1 MKYNTMIDKI
11 SQQKYGGNDTDN
23 KDNEEDMNESG
34 EDSVENEVL
43 KDATIELMKK
53 NYSHPEPDDP
63 NIQYK
68 LYKKREYY
76 YSKIPARP
84 DITDNTDYSVIKDY
98 RDNTCGRK
106 FTLHE
111 HQGML
116 SNVINPDTPYKG
128 IIVYHGLGS
137 GKCIHKDSRIM
148 INGKTIK
155 ISNLWEL
162 SYLDFENITM
172 VDDEGGEWRNCV
184 LVNGSKL
191 KIQSY
196 DEEKGKM
203 IYANINRLYR
213 EKVNTRLKEITLES
227 GNKIIITQIH
237 RLLTKDGWNNNLSVN
252 DHVAV
257 PVYIPVPIHVPL
269 NLSPKVNKAGNDGIR
284 YEKIISIGEIEY
296 NDYVYDLEVEK
307 THNYVAEGI
316 ICHNTCVGVSIAE
329 KFKPMV
335 QKYNTKIY
343 ILVPGPILKESWRS
357 HLLKCTGE
365 TYIKYQDKYAYM
377 DEAEKGRMEKQA
389 LAQALQYYRIM
400 SYRSFY
406 KRVLGEKVVDKKF
419 TQGNKT
425 KTTYRK
431 NKEGEFER
439 DLAVDRIYNLNN
451 TVIIVDEA
459 HNLTGNAYGKAL
471 EKIIRNSLNL
481 KVVLMSATLMKNLGS
496 DIIEL
501 VNYLRPE
508 DSPMERD
515 KIFNSY
521 TNHLMDFKP
530 NGLEY
535 FKNMINGYVSHVRGS
550 DPLTFAKRI
559 DKGEIPKGLQFTN
572 VIRCLM
578 KPFQRQTYDN
588 AVKDLDDALD
598 RASEAVANMS
608 FPGLSNDRKSLTG
621 YYGREGLNIVKEQ
634 LKVSS
639 ELLNKKISEMFGGIK
654 NDQEWIYLTQDG
666 KTITGRI
673 YKARYLKHF
682 SIKFYKSMKKLGRLV
697 AGKKGAQTAF
707 VYSNLVKVGIDVFQE
722 ILLKNG
728 YMEYQE
734 DVSNYQISPST
745 LCYYCGKKYK
755 EHSRMKRMARVAN
768 ELDDNT
774 DTNTDTNTDI
784 STDTVTKSSKTK
796 TNIDIDISD
805 SSTEYSPK
813 HLDNLGVVNN
823 HKFYPATFVSIT
835 GKSSEEKAEMINED
849 KKRILDNVF
858 NITDNKEGRLI
869 KFVLGSKVMNE
880 GISMRNVGVVHVLD
894 VYFNLGKVDQVVGRA
909 IRWCSHYSMMSEKN
923 VWPYVNVY
931 KYVVSLDKD
940 GITGLSSEEDL
951 YRKAELKYVL
961 INKLERAMK
970 ERAFDCPLNINGNI
984 FNEEV
989 RKYEK
994 CDMHG
999 DVKCP
1004 AICNYAKC
1012 EYKCD
1017 DPKLNFEYYDP
1028 NRKIYKAVKKSDI
1041 DYSTFTH
1048 GLAES
1053 EIEYTKNKIKNM
1065 FITNP
1070 VYTLRDIV
1078 DYVKNTYNDE
1088 KRELFDEFFVY
1099 KALDSLIPVTENDFN
1114 NFKDTVV
1121 DKNNTQ
1127 GYIIY
1132 RGEHYIFQPFD
1143 QNEDVPLY
1151 YRVNDTKD
1159 TQFELSLY
1167 NYLKNNEGYK
1177 KAKTMKK
1184 KTSDKSKTIDDETY
1198 NFGETNEYYDT
1209 RDEFEIVGI
1218 IDKEQSRK
1226 KNKLAEEINDT
1237 FKIRPKLSKVL
1248 DKKRGTGIPSQM
1260 GAVCATSKSK
1270 EYLENTAKLVG
1281 ANLNDNMTRTQV
1293 CSAIEHAMLEKE
1305 KYSTDKEKNK
1315 LTYIRIPSNHPKYP
1329 FPYNLEDR
1337 VRYYVAKIRSEVKHA
1352 IELSTQKDTVKSGPN
1367 KGKPIY
1373 SIVIKKKP
1381 QLDEYA
1387 NFFAKLGATV
1397 TNDSITLTFE

>member
-1 MKYNTMIDKI
+1 MRYYNTMIDKT
-11 SQQKYGGNDTDN
+11 SQQKTGQLKVKFQDQTEGFPIDLFKYGGNN
-23 KDNEEDMNESG
+23 QEEEEEDNI
-34 EDSVENEVL
+34 ENEVL

-76 YSKIPARP
+76 YSKIPPRP
-84 DITDNTDYSVIKDY
+84 DITDNTEYSVIKDY

-137 GKCIHKDSRIM
+137 GKCIHKDSKII
-148 INGKTIK
+148 INNKNIK
-155 ISNLWEL
+155 ISSLWEA
-162 SYLDFENITM
+162 SYHDFENRTM
-172 VDDEGGEWRNCV
+172 IDDEGGEWRNCV
-184 LVNGSKL
+184 VINGSRI

-196 DEEKGKM
+196 DETKGKM
-203 IYANINRLYR
+203 IYANIKRLYR
-213 EKVNTRLKEITLES
+213 EKVNTTLKEITLES

-237 RLLTKDGWNNNLSVN
+237 RLLTKDGWNNDLSVG
-252 DHVAV
+252 DYVAV
-257 PVYIPVPIHVPL
+257 PST
-269 NLSPKVNKAGNDGIR
+269 NNDIA
-284 YEKIISIGEIEY
+284 YQKITSIGIINY
-296 NDYVYDLEVEK
+296 DDYVYDLEIEK

-377 DEAEKGRMEKQA
+377 DEAEKGRLEKQA

-406 KRVLGEKVVDKKF
+406 KRVLGEKVVDKKL

-530 NGLEY
+530 GGLEY
-535 FKNMINGYVSHVRGS
+535 FKNMVNGYVSHVRGS

-572 VIRCLM
+572 VVRCLM

-608 FPGLSNDRKSLTG
+608 FPGLSQDRKSLVG

-654 NDQEWIYLTQDG
+654 NDQEWIYLTQDS
-666 KTITGRI
+666 KTVTGRI
-673 YKARYLKHF
+673 YKAKYLKHF
-682 SIKFYKSMKKLGRLV
+682 SIKFYKSAKKLARLV

-734 DVSNYQISPST
+734 DASNYQISPNT

-755 EHSRMKRMARVAN
+755 EHSRMSRMARNVS
-768 ELDDNT
+768 ELDDE
-774 DTNTDTNTDI
+774 DTNSNTNSNTEKDTEKD
-784 STDTVTKSSKTK
+784 KKTK
-796 TNIDIDISD
+796 IDIEISD

-813 HLDNLGVVNN
+813 HLDGLGVINN

-858 NITDNKEGRLI
+858 NITDNKEGKLI
-869 KFVLGSKVMNE
+869 KFILGSKVMNE

-909 IRWCSHYSMMSEKN
+909 IRWCSHYSMMSKKN
-923 VWPYVNVY
+923 IWPYVNVY

-1004 AICNYAKC
+1004 AICNYVKC

-1028 NRKIYKAVKKSDI
+1028 NRKIYKAVKKTDI

-1099 KALDSLIPVTENDFN
+1099 KALDSLIPITENDFN

-1159 TQFELSLY
+1159 THFELSLY
-1167 NYLKNNEGYK
+1167 NYLKNSEGYK

-1184 KTSDKSKTIDDETY
+1184 KTTDKTKTTDNESY
-1198 NFGETNEYYDT
+1198 NFDETNEYYDT
-1209 RDEFEIVGI
+1209 RDEFDIVGI

-1270 EYLENTAKLVG
+1270 EYLESTAKLVG
-1281 ANLNDNMTRTQV
+1281 AKLDDNMTRTQV

-1305 KYSTDKEKNK
+1305 KYATDKDKDK
-1315 LTYIRIPSNHPKYP
+1315 LTYIRIPSNHPKYS

-1337 VRYYVAKIRSEVKHA
+1337 VRYYIAKIRSEVKHA
-1352 IELSTQKDTVKSGPN
+1352 IDLSTQKNTINSGPN
-1367 KGKPIY
+1367 KGKPSY
-1373 SIVIKKKP
+1373 SIIIKKKP
-1381 QLDEYA
+1381 QLDEYT
-1387 NFFAKLGATV
+1387 NFFTKLGATI
-1397 TNDSITLTFE
+1397 TNDSILITFE